1 MSREGI
7 SAVRKQFREDI
18 VERLDV
24 LRVGVWDVL
33 ILHVP
38 PEVIADERMM
48 ASTGK
53 AAEEIAELAER
64 PVILLPEGTK
74 LTAESVE
81 PFLESMGLKPPKP
94 GGQVLH
100 LPDRNIIRPHGA

>member
-1 MSREGI
+1 MSKDGI
-7 SAVRKQFREDI
+7 SQVRKQFREDI

-24 LRVGVWDVL
+24 LRVGIWDVL

-38 PEVIADERMM
+38 PEVIADPVMM
-48 ASTGK
+48 ENTGK

-64 PVILLPEGTK
+64 PVVLLPEGTK

-81 PFLESMGLKPPKP
+81 PYLEAMGLKPPKP
-94 GGQVLH
+94 SAPVLH
-100 LPDRNIIRPHGA
+100 LPNRDIIRPS